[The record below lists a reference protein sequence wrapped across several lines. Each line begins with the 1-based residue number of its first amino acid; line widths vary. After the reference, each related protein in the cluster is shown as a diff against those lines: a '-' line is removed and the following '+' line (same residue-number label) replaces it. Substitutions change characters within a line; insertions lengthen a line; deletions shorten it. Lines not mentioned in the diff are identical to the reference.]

1 LNLSYQFGY
10 QTPLVSL
17 SVYLALQNN
26 RDLKIAYLQRILDQ
40 KQLSETESQFNPT
53 FTPQLSLNLNNNQT
67 GSNINNN
74 TTALLGANFNLKI
87 PTGGNL
93 SLTWQGQNLLSRT
106 SSLDTSSD
114 TNTLS
119 QSVNL
124 NFSQPLLKGFG
135 TGLNTLSIKRARFT
149 ENANILNIKNTISQ
163 TITNT
168 IVSYRNL
175 LLAQER
181 LKIEQLSFANAK
193 KDLDRLQALFEF
205 GRIPKND
212 LVERQADIAQQEVNL
227 LNTQSSLEQAISELT
242 KTIDL
247 PITKKLIAIETPTPP
262 TSLNLPVFTEMLEL
276 AKANNTGYLAA
287 VNAVENA
294 KFGITEAKNQQQLD
308 LKLNVSYGFNAAS
321 KVINAKE
328 RMRLSSNISMTD
340 IINFEKSLVDTQN
353 QELNAIINH
362 LNSITQL
369 EQFLGITTSRW
380 VK

>member
-1 LNLSYQFGY
+1 M
-10 QTPLVSL
+10 
-17 SVYLALQNN
+17 
-26 RDLKIAYLQRILDQ
+26 
-40 KQLSETESQFNPT
+40 
-53 FTPQLSLNLNNNQT
+53 NNNQT

-212 LVERQADIAQQEVNL
+212 LV
-227 LNTQSSLEQAISELT
+227 
-242 KTIDL
+242 
-247 PITKKLIAIETPTPP
+247 
-262 TSLNLPVFTEMLEL
+262 
-276 AKANNTGYLAA
+276 
-287 VNAVENA
+287 
-294 KFGITEAKNQQQLD
+294 
-308 LKLNVSYGFNAAS
+308 
-321 KVINAKE
+321 
-328 RMRLSSNISMTD
+328 
-340 IINFEKSLVDTQN
+340 
-353 QELNAIINH
+353 
-362 LNSITQL
+362 
-369 EQFLGITTSRW
+369 
-380 VK
+380 

>member
-1 LNLSYQFGY
+1 MNRFLLPISSLLLIFLFPGLGKCQNIPNQQNLPKSNSDLELLLNNSSQEL
-10 QTPLVSL
+10 PLKL
-17 SVYLALQNN
+17 ADSVYLALQNN

-40 KQLSETESQFNPT
+40 KQLAETESQFNPT

-67 GSNINNN
+67 GNNKNNN

-93 SLTWQGQNLLSRT
+93 SLTWQGQNLLSR
-106 SSLDTSSD
+106 SSLLDTSSD

-124 NFSQPLLKGFG
+124 NFSQPLLKAFG
-135 TGLNTLSIKRARFT
+135 TQLNTLSIQRAKLT
-149 ENANILNIKNTISQ
+149 ENANILNIKNTTSQ

-168 IVSYRNL
+168 IVSYRSL

-227 LNTQSSLEQAISELT
+227 VNIQSSLEQAISELT
-242 KTIDL
+242 KIIDL
-247 PITKKLIAIETPTPP
+247 PITKKLIAIETPIPP
-262 TSLNLPVFTEMLEL
+262 TSLNLPVFTEMSSV
-276 AKANNTGYLAA
+276 K
-287 VNAVENA
+287 
-294 KFGITEAKNQQQLD
+294 KF
-308 LKLNVSYGFNAAS
+308 LK
-321 KVINAKE
+321 
-328 RMRLSSNISMTD
+328 
-340 IINFEKSLVDTQN
+340 
-353 QELNAIINH
+353 
-362 LNSITQL
+362 
-369 EQFLGITTSRW
+369 
-380 VK
+380 